1 MDFIFLWKL
10 IWNLDIPRTPI
21 KLNSGG
27 IILMEKSSQQSTQ
40 SGYMTYKK
48 IKTQFADLHR
58 VGKDLFIC
66 LMENSIEAFVI

>member
-1 MDFIFLWKL
+1 
-10 IWNLDIPRTPI
+10 
-21 KLNSGG
+21 
-27 IILMEKSSQQSTQ
+27 MEKSSQQSTQ